1 MTRGLGKE
9 GRKLWRWLTA
19 RYDIADVEPLVRRM
33 CALSDGLAAL
43 REEQA
48 QARAAGEVE
57 RVLRLESAIAKNEAA
72 FARLWKLTGCASV
85 EPARPEKRRN

>member
-1 MTRGLGKE
+1 MTTRLGKE

-19 RYDIADVEPLVRRM
+19 RYDISDVEPLVRRM
-33 CALSDGLAAL
+33 CALADGLAAL

-48 QARAAGEVE
+48 RARAAGEVE
-57 RVLRLESAIAKNEAA
+57 RALRLENAIAKNEAA

-85 EPARPEKRRN
+85 QPARPEKGRD